1 MCTVIYGVHL
11 PLQPDELFVWGGGGV
26 FSADLR
32 VTFRVAIDKIT
43 CVELNGKAGDSE
55 SSDTSEPHGQPGK
68 DLSGIGSKP
77 GFPILA

>member
-1 MCTVIYGVHL
+1 MCTVIYCVHL

-55 SSDTSEPHGQPGK
+55 
-68 DLSGIGSKP
+68 L
-77 GFPILA
+77 